1 MLVKWASQAP
11 GSLPAR
17 GVTVLLATIKVFAV
31 ISAVALGV
39 IAMCF
44 YAYDGSESDQW

>member
-1 MLVKWASQAP
+1 MLHRTVTDP
-11 GSLPAR
+11 LGPPALR

-31 ISAVALGV
+31 VSAVVLSV

>member
-1 MLVKWASQAP
+1 MLAV
-11 GSLPAR
+11 SLKIILVVAAL
-17 GVTVLLATIKVFAV
+17 VL
-31 ISAVALGV
+31 SV

>member
-1 MLVKWASQAP
+1 MPLRRVTQLLGP
-11 GSLPAR
+11 PALR
-17 GVTVLLATIKVFAV
+17 GVTVLLATIKAFAV
-31 ISAVALGV
+31 VGAVALSV